1 MFSVNKNQH
10 FVTIT
15 LIQFVNRKSQT
26 QTQTWPAKEERV
38 CALCDTGE
46 VETDTV
52 VYIKRGER
60 NTLEKLSNLMP
71 VYSSSETDVILREDS
86 FNFVNLNVLINVL
99 IQIYYLK

>member
-1 MFSVNKNQH
+1 
-10 FVTIT
+10 
-15 LIQFVNRKSQT
+15 
-26 QTQTWPAKEERV
+26 
-38 CALCDTGE
+38 
-46 VETDTV
+46 V

-71 VYSSSETDVILREDS
+71 VYSSSETDVILREDG